1 MPGKY
6 WYILIDLID
15 CGFIFILSYFVK
27 YEQSSLSHCT
37 TGMLMMPYMHGM
49 DMTMMDINYE
59 LNFHEVA
66 EEALEVVEEIE
77 VDIEEIE
84 DQDPQQGA
92 RNIEC

>member
-1 MPGKY
+1 MP
-6 WYILIDLID
+6 
-15 CGFIFILSYFVK
+15 
-27 YEQSSLSHCT
+27 
-37 TGMLMMPYMHGM
+37 MMPYMQGM

-84 DQDPQQGA
+84 DQDPQQDA

>member
-1 MPGKY
+1 
-6 WYILIDLID
+6 
-15 CGFIFILSYFVK
+15 
-27 YEQSSLSHCT
+27 
-37 TGMLMMPYMHGM
+37 MMPYMHGM

-77 VDIEEIE
+77 VGIEEIE
-84 DQDPQQGA
+84 DQDPQQDA

>member
-1 MPGKY
+1 MP
-6 WYILIDLID
+6 
-15 CGFIFILSYFVK
+15 
-27 YEQSSLSHCT
+27 
-37 TGMLMMPYMHGM
+37 GMLMMPYMHEM

-77 VDIEEIE
+77 VDIEEEEIE
-84 DQDPQQGA
+84 DQDPQPGA

>member
-1 MPGKY
+1 
-6 WYILIDLID
+6 
-15 CGFIFILSYFVK
+15 
-27 YEQSSLSHCT
+27 
-37 TGMLMMPYMHGM
+37 MMPYMHGM

-84 DQDPQQGA
+84 DQDPQQDA
-92 RNIEC
+92 RNIVC

>member
-1 MPGKY
+1 
-6 WYILIDLID
+6 
-15 CGFIFILSYFVK
+15 
-27 YEQSSLSHCT
+27 
-37 TGMLMMPYMHGM
+37 MMPYMHGM

-84 DQDPQQGA
+84 EIEDQDPQQDA

>member
-1 MPGKY
+1 
-6 WYILIDLID
+6 
-15 CGFIFILSYFVK
+15 
-27 YEQSSLSHCT
+27 
-37 TGMLMMPYMHGM
+37 MLMMPYMQGM

-59 LNFHEVA
+59 LNFREVV

-84 DQDPQQGA
+84 DQDPQQDA

>member
-1 MPGKY
+1 MKDN
-6 WYILIDLID
+6 I
-15 CGFIFILSYFVK
+15 SYFVK
-27 YEQSSLSHCT
+27 YEQSSLSHYT
-37 TGMLMMPYMHGM
+37 IGMLMMPYMHGM

-84 DQDPQQGA
+84 DQDPQQDA